1 MDSWRKYLQLRVRAK
16 TGLSTGVLIWAVI
29 ALLGGI
35 LTFVFVLV
43 TAFVWLAERYEPL
56 LAALILGGLF
66 LLLTLVALLACVWSH
81 KRVIARA
88 ELQLAMRR
96 STPWLE
102 PRVVAGA
109 LQASRAVGGP
119 KLLAL
124 AAVGFLAVG
133 IGMQWLRH
141 ERLAAAIDG
150 GGGGSSS

>member
-1 MDSWRKYLQLRVRAK
+1 MDSWRKYLELRIRAK
-16 TGLSTGVLIWAVI
+16 TGLSSGVLIWAVL
-29 ALLGGI
+29 ASLGGV

-43 TAFVWLAERYEPL
+43 SAFIWLADKYEPL
-56 LAALILGGLF
+56 LAALILCGLF
-66 LLLTLVALLACVWSH
+66 LLITVIALIACAWSH

-88 ELQLAMRR
+88 ELQLALRR

-124 AAVGFLAVG
+124 
-133 IGMQWLRH
+133 
-141 ERLAAAIDG
+141 
-150 GGGGSSS
+150 